1 MSPTGISSSLWL
13 TPMRRGARRPTTTCS
28 ASTTARSSNI
38 GMFFRQYPRGSNG
51 RIRTA
56 HTDVKQSKT
65 HIKEEM
71 MREGVPPQ
79 RAAKKPLEFQVMS
92 GSFALAGN
100 QPANYTLVKGE
111 TEALLIDVPFSRS
124 DADRVVA
131 AILDSGKK
139 LITIFVTHD
148 PPDHFFRLDLLI
160 DSFPNARIVAHAVVA
175 KDMERSIPLKF
186 QRWAEGIGA
195 NAPRR
200 GGVPTALQAD
210 EITLEGHTLK
220 ILGPM
225 QGDHVHCTALWDPG
239 TRPLVAGDLV
249 YNGAFVFLGE
259 HLAPQYAEWLASLG
273 YLEALNP
280 VRIIAGHTKPGLPD
294 DSFAIDW
301 TRGYIRA
308 FAKAAKIAKSSREMA
323 AMIHALYP
331 NAANF
336 PGTEFLV
343 EVPTQVATGE
353 IPPWNE

>member
-1 MSPTGISSSLWL
+1 MSN
-13 TPMRRGARRPTTTCS
+13 AR
-28 ASTTARSSNI
+28 AA
-38 GMFFRQYPRGSNG
+38 
-51 RIRTA
+51 RTA
-56 HTDVKQSKT
+56 
-65 HIKEEM
+65 
-71 MREGVPPQ
+71 
-79 RAAKKPLEFQVMS
+79 AAKPLEFQVLS

-100 QPANYTLVKGE
+100 QPANYTLVTGE

-124 DADRVVA
+124 DAHRVVA

-139 LITIFVTHD
+139 LTTIFVTHD
-148 PPDHFFRLDLLI
+148 HPDHFFSLDLLI
-160 DSFPNARIVAHAVVA
+160 DSFRNARIVAHAVVA
-175 KDMERSIPLKF
+175 KDMERST
-186 QRWAEGIGA
+186 WAEGIGA

-200 GGVPTALQAD
+200 GVVPTALRAD

-225 QGDHVHCTALWDPG
+225 QGDHVHCTALWDPE
-239 TRPLVAGDLV
+239 TRTLVAGDLV

-259 HLAPQYAEWLASLG
+259 HLAPQYAEWLASLD
-273 YLEALNP
+273 YLESLNP

-331 NAANF
+331 NAVNF

>member
-1 MSPTGISSSLWL
+1 MRWTVPKLYIEEAMMSNT
-13 TPMRRGARRPTTTCS
+13 RA
-28 ASTTARSSNI
+28 ATTA
-38 GMFFRQYPRGSNG
+38 
-51 RIRTA
+51 
-56 HTDVKQSKT
+56 
-65 HIKEEM
+65 
-71 MREGVPPQ
+71 
-79 RAAKKPLEFQVMS
+79 AAKPLEFQVMS
-92 GSFALAGN
+92 GSFALVGN
-100 QPANYTLVKGE
+100 QPANYTLATGE
-111 TEALLIDVPFSRS
+111 TEALLVDVPFSRS
-124 DADRVVA
+124 DAHRVVA

-139 LITIFVTHD
+139 LATIFVTHD
-148 PPDHFFRLDLLI
+148 HPDHFFSLDLLI
-160 DSFPNARIVAHAVVA
+160 ESFPNAEIVAHAVVA

-200 GGVPTALQAD
+200 GVVPTALPAD

-225 QGDHVHCTALWDPG
+225 QGDHVHCTALWDPD
-239 TRPLVAGDLV
+239 TRTLVAGDLV

-259 HLAPQYAEWLASLG
+259 HLAPQYAEWLASLD
-273 YLEALNP
+273 YLESLNP
-280 VRIIAGHTKPGLPD
+280 VRVIAGHTKPGLPD

-331 NAANF
+331 NAVNF